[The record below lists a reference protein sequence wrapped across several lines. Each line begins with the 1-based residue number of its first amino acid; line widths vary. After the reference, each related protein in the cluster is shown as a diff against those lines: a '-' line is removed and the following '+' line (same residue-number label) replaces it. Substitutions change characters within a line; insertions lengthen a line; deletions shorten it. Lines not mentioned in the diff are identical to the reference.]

1 MHSLVEMFFDV
12 DDFCQEFLR
21 QCEQRN
27 LTAGIVRVSP
37 IRADNFIWF
46 LYDFN
51 KGVNGSIRER
61 IRLY

>member
-12 DDFCQEFLR
+12 DDFCQEFLC

-27 LTAGIVRVSP
+27 LTAGIVRASP
-37 IRADNFIWF
+37 ISDDDFVWF

-51 KGVNGSIRER
+51 KGRNQIN
-61 IRLY
+61 